1 MNLVLGE
8 VLHAD
13 LIEFVR
19 DATPLTL
26 GTTHDSLHENVIDV
40 MKEMGLELIDQ
51 GSVARMRLFDG
62 GMQVK
67 RVSFRLMSPAWLRN
81 LR

>member
-13 LIEFVR
+13 LIEFKR

-26 GTTHDSLHENVIDV
+26 GATHDSLHENVIAV
-40 MKEMGLELIDQ
+40 MKEIGIELIES
-51 GSVARMRLFDG
+51 GNAVRMRIYEGTVLKHV
-62 GMQVK
+62 Q
-67 RVSFRLMSPAWLRN
+67 FRLMSDAWLRN